1 MAKTTL
7 SRRTMLRGILG
18 GAGVSLALP
27 LMEAMLDTSGT
38 ALADG
43 TSLPRRLGLFYW
55 GNGTI
60 LSEWTPTN
68 TGNNWTP
75 KSILQPLELAGV
87 KHKVSVVSGLDM
99 KKDEG
104 SGHHSGRAL
113 MLSGSYDPNLGD
125 WGEPTLRTFDQIAAD
140 QLQGAT
146 PFRSLEIGISRRG
159 FESSQNKSAM
169 AWNDPKS
176 PLPAEH
182 SPAALWERLF
192 SNGVK
197 GSDGP
202 GALVDARRS
211 VLDVVKQDTVA
222 LQGKLGATDR
232 IRLEKHLQGIRDL
245 ELLLDFD
252 LGSCTVPEMVQDPED
267 DAGYEQLE
275 IRNLVMSKLLATAL
289 ACDLTRVFTFK
300 YTGMQTDT
308 YFWPAGA
315 PDGLHT
321 MTHDNSQQGHVR
333 DCIEFMMKELGVLLQ
348 ELDAIPEGTGTL
360 LDQCGIYCTT
370 DVAEGRTHST
380 SDMPILLCGSA
391 GGRLRTN
398 YHHRGTGENTSM
410 APLTVMRACGVDVQG
425 FGEGLA
431 YTESTLSALELY

>member
-18 GAGVSLALP
+18 GAGVSIALP

-60 LSEWTPTN
+60 LSEWTPTG
-68 TGNNWTP
+68 TGHDWVP
-75 KSILQPLELAGV
+75 KSILQPLALAGV
-87 KHKVSVVSGLDM
+87 KHKVSVVSGLAM
-99 KKDEG
+99 KQG
-104 SGHHSGRAL
+104 GAGHHTGRAL
-113 MLSGSYDPNLGD
+113 MLSGTYDENLGD
-125 WGEPTLRTFDQIAAD
+125 WGRPTGPTFDQIAAD
-140 QLQGAT
+140 QLQGPT
-146 PFRSLEIGISRRG
+146 PYRSLEIGISRRG
-159 FESSQNKSAM
+159 FESSQNHSAM
-169 AWNDPKS
+169 SWIDPQS

-182 SPAALWERLF
+182 SPVALWNRLF
-192 SNGVK
+192 SGGVD
-197 GSDGP
+197 SEGP
-202 GALVDARRS
+202 GVLVDARRS
-211 VLDVVKQDTVA
+211 VLDVVAQDTVA
-222 LQGKLGATDR
+222 LQSRLGASDR
-232 IRLEKHLQGIRDL
+232 MRLEAHLDGIRDL
-245 ELLLDFD
+245 ENLLDFD
-252 LGSCTVPEMVQDPED
+252 LGGCMVPEMPTEPQD
-267 DAGYEQLE
+267 DAGYELLE
-275 IRNLVMSKLLATAL
+275 TRNAVMAKMLAMAL
-289 ACDLTRVFTFK
+289 ACDLTRVFTYK

-308 YFWPAGA
+308 YFWPAEA

-321 MTHDNSQQGHVR
+321 MTHDDGQQDHVR

-370 DVAEGRTHST
+370 DLAEGRTHAT

-398 YHHRGTGENTSM
+398 YHHRGSGENTSM
-410 APLTVMRACGVDVQG
+410 APLTVMRACGVDVPG
-425 FGEGLA
+425 FGQGA
-431 YTESTLSALELY
+431 SYTESTLTALEL